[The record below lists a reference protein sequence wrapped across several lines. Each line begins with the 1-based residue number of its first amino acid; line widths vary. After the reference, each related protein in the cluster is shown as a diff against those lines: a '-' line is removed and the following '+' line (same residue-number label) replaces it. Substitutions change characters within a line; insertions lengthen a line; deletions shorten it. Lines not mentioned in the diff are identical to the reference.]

1 MSAALP
7 WQDPGLPRP
16 LKPGPR
22 TVQCSTQLGTLRP
35 DTDRHTDTPPTM
47 HSGEMSGLN
56 FVQDWLDRVWKG
68 FIRKT
73 SYYHG
78 FLTDNLGEISG
89 QQLLYGVEN
98 VELV

>member
-1 MSAALP
+1 
-7 WQDPGLPRP
+7 
-16 LKPGPR
+16 
-22 TVQCSTQLGTLRP
+22 
-35 DTDRHTDTPPTM
+35 M

>member
-56 FVQDWLDRVWKG
+56 FIQDWLDRVLKG
-68 FIRKT
+68 FVRKT
-73 SYYHG
+73 RVYHG
-78 FLTDNLGEISG
+78 FLTDNLGQISG